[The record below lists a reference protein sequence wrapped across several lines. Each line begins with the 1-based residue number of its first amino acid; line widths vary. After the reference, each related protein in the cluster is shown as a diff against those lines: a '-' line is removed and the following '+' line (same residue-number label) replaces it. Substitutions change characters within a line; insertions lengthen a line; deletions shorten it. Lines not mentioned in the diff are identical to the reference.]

1 MFSAQELYIQGR
13 RNRYHHY
20 GQGEFFWG
28 AYLGNITACASVR
41 SQCESLPHVLTSDLG
56 RTSAKLMANSRST
69 PNQQRPLLEGFLRE
83 AEAFLPSPIL
93 YGIGEENKLATV
105 GDY

>member
-1 MFSAQELYIQGR
+1 MYIH
-13 RNRYHHY
+13 NRAVRI
-20 GQGEFFWG
+20 FF
-28 AYLGNITACASVR
+28 LGVLRQQYRMRQCEISVR
-41 SQCESLPHVLTSDLG
+41 SLPHVLTSDLG
-56 RTSAKLMANSRST
+56 RTSST

-93 YGIGEENKLATV
+93 YGIGEENKLGTV